1 MKGCLNRAVK
11 RFRNDPFNRG
21 VQDEVFVAKKKFKK
35 VCRDNES
42 NLRKKLVSELL
53 SFENDNPT
61 EFWKLIKKMQKWGKS
76 TDDPA
81 DSIPP
86 SDWQSHF

>member
-61 EFWKLIKKMQKWGKS
+61 EFWKLIKKMSGNHTFNS
-76 TDDPA
+76 Y
-81 DSIPP
+81 
-86 SDWQSHF
+86 